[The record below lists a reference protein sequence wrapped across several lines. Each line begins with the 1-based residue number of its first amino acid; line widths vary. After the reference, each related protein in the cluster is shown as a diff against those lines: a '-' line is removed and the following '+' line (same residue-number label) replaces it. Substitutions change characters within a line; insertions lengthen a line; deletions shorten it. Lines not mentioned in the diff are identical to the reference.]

1 MRLCQLAAQAGL
13 VHSRWRSGAV
23 HCHCWGRRD
32 GRRRRCCSY
41 ARWRGWPGCRG
52 SWFVGSC
59 RPRCRRQRLRSP
71 VARRPVQLLLTKV
84 ACACSRR
91 SRRSRRTRQGAALND
106 DLAQRL
112 AERCLLLGA
121 QAAAADRQW
130 VLGQRGPQHLHSRES
145 AGCSFLE
152 PTLPLASRAHTHSSP
167 PGSTHLAADH
177 SRCRG
182 AVAAAA
188 VWQGHRLR
196 QHPPLQLQRCGCQVT
211 QHGVVQGHQSCR
223 RHRQAGQVTCKQGG
237 GGVGGRVQM
246 AQHPAGRP
254 ALLVAMLLACKRIA
268 LWTAPTHSA
277 AVRRGAGSGP
287 EAAPAAPLAALP
299 AGAAPASLWV
309 LPPLRLARLRALPV
323 PLLVAGGL
331 RRALCLQPG
340 RAWPLRHTCRWA
352 A

>member
-1 MRLCQLAAQAGL
+1 VRLCQLAAQAGL

-59 RPRCRRQRLRSP
+59 RPRCRRQRLRRP
-71 VARRPVQLLLTKV
+71 VARRPVQLLLTVV
-84 ACACSRR
+84 ACAC

-130 VLGQRGPQHLHSRES
+130 VLGQRGPQHLHSRQS

-167 PGSTHLAADH
+167 PAAPTWLLITPDAGAPSPPPLSGKGIGCGSTRLSSCSAEAAR
-177 SRCRG
+177 SPSTGWFRG
-182 AVAAAA
+182 TRAAA
-188 VWQGHRLR
+188 GTGRL
-196 QHPPLQLQRCGCQVT
+196 
-211 QHGVVQGHQSCR
+211 
-223 RHRQAGQVTCKQGG
+223 
-237 GGVGGRVQM
+237 GR
-246 AQHPAGRP
+246 
-254 ALLVAMLLACKRIA
+254 
-268 LWTAPTHSA
+268 
-277 AVRRGAGSGP
+277 
-287 EAAPAAPLAALP
+287 
-299 AGAAPASLWV
+299 
-309 LPPLRLARLRALPV
+309 
-323 PLLVAGGL
+323 
-331 RRALCLQPG
+331 
-340 RAWPLRHTCRWA
+340 
-352 A
+352 